1 MQNYLSEIEERM
13 DLLNDET
20 LIKIVTVDYEE
31 YEPKAIDIAKSILQK
46 RGIDYDSVFNE
57 PKPKDD
63 SGIQVN
69 EDSSSIPVY
78 NELYSSS
85 GGYESIYEYR
95 DKILENRQ
103 KKSSVRPWVRL
114 FARSIDIFIWGFL
127 IRELLKLISISTY
140 EDLLS
145 IANGYVINAVIYALW
160 IFVEGFAI
168 SKFGYTFGKWLLN
181 IHVGNCDRTRLNTK
195 TSLKRVLGVWIYGEG
210 LGIPVLSFVTY
221 IMSYFY
227 LKNNKITKWDKK
239 LSVEVK
245 HTRVGLIRCLIA
257 IVILIAPIIQIIVMR
272 YIEIS
277 A

>member
-1 MQNYLSEIEERM
+1 MKKYLSKIEERM

-20 LIKIVTVDYEE
+20 LIKIVTVDYDE
-31 YEPKAIDIAKSILQK
+31 YEPEAIDIAKNILQQ
-46 RGIDYDSVFNE
+46 RGIDYNRVFSA
-57 PKPKDD
+57 PIPKDD

-69 EDSSSIPVY
+69 EDSSSIPAY

-85 GGYESIYEYR
+85 GGYESLYEYR
-95 DKILENRQ
+95 DKIRENRQ
-103 KKSSVRPWVRL
+103 NRKSSARPWVRL
-114 FARSIDIFIWGFL
+114 FARSIDLCIWGFL
-127 IRELLKLISISTY
+127 IKELLKLISISTY

-145 IANGYVINAVIYALW
+145 IANGYVINAVIYVLW
-160 IFVEGFAI
+160 IFVEGFTI

-181 IHVGNCDRTRLNTK
+181 IHVRNCDGTRLNTK

-272 YIEIS
+272 SIEM
-277 A
+277 